1 MSNTQEAYIQTLKQI
16 KNAEDLAEK
25 EINEYRLE
33 CERVKKD
40 LQSRIEQEI
49 QAATTQGE
57 NLVATS
63 IEQAKNKAVHEA
75 DQIIR
80 DAENKAQMISKQ
92 SNPPSVN
99 RVLDILLGGI
109 D

>member
-33 CERVKKD
+33 CEKVKKD

-49 QAATTQGE
+49 QTANTQGE

-63 IEQAKNKAVHEA
+63 IEQARNKARNEA
-75 DQIIR
+75 EIIIR
-80 DAENKAQMISKQ
+80 DAENKAQVISKQ
-92 SNPPSVN
+92 PNTLSVN
-99 RVLDILLGGI
+99 KVLGMLLRGI

>member
-33 CERVKKD
+33 CEKMKKD

-49 QAATTQGE
+49 QAVTTQGE

-75 DQIIR
+75 DAIIR
-80 DAENKAQMISKQ
+80 EAENKAQIISKQ
-92 SNPPSVN
+92 SSPPSVN
-99 RVLDILLGGI
+99 KVLEILLRGI
-109 D
+109 E